1 MFEEVPIVIKNSHL
15 INVLMWELEKKSA
28 VADKHELLSL
38 ASSNHLGKTL
48 QLLMDRVDE
57 MSQDIVKYN
66 TYMRN
71 TSKQQQQKHQVG
83 IWENSANIEFIS
95 KCDASRVIFKMI

>member
-1 MFEEVPIVIKNSHL
+1 
-15 INVLMWELEKKSA
+15 
-28 VADKHELLSL
+28 
-38 ASSNHLGKTL
+38 
-48 QLLMDRVDE
+48 MDRVDE

-83 IWENSANIEFIS
+83 IMGEFNQQFIA
-95 KCDASRVIFKMI
+95 KYEASRVIFKMI

>member
-1 MFEEVPIVIKNSHL
+1 M
-15 INVLMWELEKKSA
+15 
-28 VADKHELLSL
+28 
-38 ASSNHLGKTL
+38 
-48 QLLMDRVDE
+48 LMDRVDE

-83 IWENSANIEFIS
+83 VMAEFNRQFIS
-95 KCDASRVIFKMI
+95 KYEASRLIFRMI